1 MFQSVAKVQK
11 SSKVKVSLL
20 SYNFET
26 LLESS
31 NMHTTL
37 KEGPQQDIKLGKK
50 TTYTKKRKKVY
61 IDSTLD
67 WILKKEREEKELS
80 QTARIINLCEYVLN
94 EFALLSRL
102 CQIVY
107 V

>member
-1 MFQSVAKVQK
+1 MTVELNVMFQSVAKVQK

-50 TTYTKKRKKVY
+50 NYVHQEKKKSLYRFNFG
-61 IDSTLD
+61 LD
-67 WILKKEREEKELS
+67 TQEREGRKRTL
-80 QTARIINLCEYVLN
+80 TNC
-94 EFALLSRL
+94 
-102 CQIVY
+102 
-107 V
+107 